1 LPARITEPLPAHR
14 LSPKLNVMRV
24 LARAIRE
31 KIGWSSVAIA
41 LSVVILSIAAV
52 TLFTLFR
59 EIQFGAVVAALRA
72 QSPRR
77 LSIAT
82 GFVIA
87 GYAMLSCYDVFAL
100 RAIDRPAVPYRVAAF
115 ASFASYTIGH
125 NFGATVFTSGVI
137 RYRIYSVWGLSVGD
151 IARIAFITGLT
162 YWLGNSLVLGGGFA
176 YAPEAASAIDH
187 LPPLFNRLIG
197 TAGIAAIAVYLI
209 WLARRR
215 RVIGRANWRVV
226 LPTPRGT
233 LVQLAIGALDLTF
246 VALAMY
252 ALLPPTPAIGVVHLV
267 VVFVAAMLI
276 GVLSYAP
283 GSLGVIEAA
292 MFIALPQFGRE
303 DLLAA
308 LVTFR
313 VLYFIVPLLISALLL
328 GLREFRLVV
337 SEAIS
342 RAL

>member
-1 LPARITEPLPAHR
+1 LPARIIGPLPAHH
-14 LSPKLNVMRV
+14 LSPISNVMRV
-24 LARAIRE
+24 LARAIRG

-41 LSVVILSIAAV
+41 LSVVIMAVAAV
-52 TLFTLFR
+52 TLVKLFR

-72 QSPRR
+72 QSPHR
-77 LSIAT
+77 LAVAA
-82 GFVIA
+82 GFVVA
-87 GYAMLSCYDVFAL
+87 GYALISCYDVFAL

-137 RYRIYSVWGLSVGD
+137 RYRIYSVWGLSVSD

-187 LPPLFNRLIG
+187 LPPLVNRLI
-197 TAGIAAIAVYLI
+197 GIAAIAAVAAYLV
-209 WLARRR
+209 WLFPRR

-233 LVQLAIGALDLTF
+233 LVQIAIGALDLTF
-246 VALAMY
+246 VSLAMY
-252 ALLPPTPAIGVVHLV
+252 ALLPPTPPIGVLHLI

-303 DLLAA
+303 ELLAA
-308 LVTFR
+308 LLTFR
-313 VLYFIVPLLISALLL
+313 VLYFIVPLLISALLV
-328 GLREFRLVV
+328 GLREFRLVLG
-337 SEAIS
+337 EAIS